1 MNRTGGSA
9 TCSLTAAPDEQAF
22 CGKVSKKSKMRPF
35 LMTAPKLRSV
45 TLSSKGQIT
54 LSSKARQQLG
64 LAPGATL
71 MEIVVGNCVILMPEN
86 RLLSDA
92 MRIAQQSL
100 QESGVSIDELNL
112 EIERL
117 KAERFAKEY
126 PDLAS

>member
-1 MNRTGGSA
+1 M
-9 TCSLTAAPDEQAF
+9 TAA
-22 CGKVSKKSKMRPF
+22 
-35 LMTAPKLRSV
+35 KLRSV
-45 TLSSKGQIT
+45 TLSSKGQVT
-54 LSSKARQQLG
+54 LSSRARQQLG
-64 LAPGATL
+64 IGPGATL

-92 MRIAQQSL
+92 MKLAQQSL
-100 QESGVSIDELNL
+100 QESGVSMDELNA

>member
-1 MNRTGGSA
+1 M
-9 TCSLTAAPDEQAF
+9 TAA
-22 CGKVSKKSKMRPF
+22 
-35 LMTAPKLRSV
+35 KLRSV

-64 LAPGATL
+64 LSPGATL
-71 MEIVVGNCVILMPEN
+71 MEIVVGSCVILMPEN

-92 MRIAQQSL
+92 MKLAQQSL
-100 QESGVSIDELNL
+100 QKSGVSMDGLNA

-117 KAERFAKEY
+117 KAERLAKEY

>member
-1 MNRTGGSA
+1 M
-9 TCSLTAAPDEQAF
+9 TAA
-22 CGKVSKKSKMRPF
+22 R
-35 LMTAPKLRSV
+35 LRRV
-45 TLSSKGQIT
+45 TLSSKGQVT

-71 MEIVVGNCVILMPEN
+71 MEIIVGNCVILMPEN
-86 RLLSDA
+86 RLLADA
-92 MRIAQQSL
+92 KKLAQQSL
-100 QESGVSIDELNL
+100 QESGISMDDLNA

>member
-1 MNRTGGSA
+1 MTSA
-9 TCSLTAAPDEQAF
+9 
-22 CGKVSKKSKMRPF
+22 
-35 LMTAPKLRSV
+35 KLRSV
-45 TLSSKGQIT
+45 TLSSKGQVT

-64 LAPGATL
+64 IAPGSTL
-71 MEIVVGNCVILMPEN
+71 MEIVVGSCVILMPEN

-92 MRIAQQSL
+92 MKLAQQSL
-100 QESGVSIDELNL
+100 HESGVSMDELNA

>member
-1 MNRTGGSA
+1 
-9 TCSLTAAPDEQAF
+9 
-22 CGKVSKKSKMRPF
+22 
-35 LMTAPKLRSV
+35 
-45 TLSSKGQIT
+45 
-54 LSSKARQQLG
+54 
-64 LAPGATL
+64 

-92 MRIAQQSL
+92 MKLAQQSL
-100 QESGVSIDELNL
+100 QESGVSMEELNA

>member
-1 MNRTGGSA
+1 MI
-9 TCSLTAAPDEQAF
+9 AA
-22 CGKVSKKSKMRPF
+22 
-35 LMTAPKLRSV
+35 KLRSV
-45 TLSSKGQIT
+45 TLSSKGQVT
-54 LSSKARQQLG
+54 LSSRARQQLG
-64 LAPGATL
+64 IAPGATL

-92 MRIAQQSL
+92 MKLAQQSL
-100 QESGVSIDELNL
+100 QESGVSMEELNA